1 MAEEKKGK
9 RQQKLIQGI
18 NRDLNPIDQ
27 IPGTY
32 RYALNATTGR
42 DIGAI
47 SNEAGTI
54 NYVDLPSAL
63 EVIGSVVVYDLASQT
78 KFVIFSVSDTG
89 VSEIGKIGLDHMYT
103 TLVNDVA
110 SIEKFNFSSGFPIE
124 GEYKINST
132 GEVSI
137 YWTDDKNVPRYMNL
151 SNIPTSPYNLDLF
164 NLFPQIK
171 SYPIVLLDNIMS
183 NGGALKLGTYQLAVA
198 YMTEDGAVTSYL
210 EIGNPIYINDENE
223 SAAMEP
229 TNSWGGAN
237 LLSDGVYNGGAG
249 GIGTSKAIRWS
260 VRELDLDYKFIQP
273 CIIRVVDNIQDAI
286 TLDKVQINTAV
297 GGLTYVYF
305 TGLEQSASEIIG
317 AVQVP
322 KEAYTKAK
330 SVAQVDDVLYWGN
343 LEKNRTDI
351 GYQKYANHIK
361 IHKAQVNPDH
371 NADTGTTSIWHL
383 IYDTGIPMDRFALK
397 SNRYASTLKGYK
409 RGEVYAFYIT
419 WVMKDGTESVAYHIP
434 GRRATPTWRWYVD
447 GIWTANGGM
456 YENELVTTQTQS
468 TGGDDHSWMSQIPHL
483 GSQSLFYFTD
493 TYAGTNYTIGNRRGF
508 GYWENQTETYPDL
521 ANDVDI
527 DGNYAGNFEEWK
539 VDTFGNGNQVP
550 GSIDLHGEK
559 VRHHHF
565 PTNAAFAESG
575 FMGNSVDFNTQQLQT
590 VNPLGIR
597 INDVPIPAEVIELCV
612 AYKIYYLEKT
622 TNEKVCVDY
631 APIQGGRENGGKHFD
646 NFGSAWLAFPHQWL
660 DDQYIAG
667 PTGGLSEVPTPF
679 FTALP
684 LDSMLSGDTIDSID
698 WVQFE
703 DTEYAINGDGFSI
716 WQQSSDGVT
725 FGNRQ
730 NETHLSYD
738 FCKHNLWGV
747 GNMKRTFA
755 LRAKTRVPGGS
766 IMQPSGFTNPVDNE
780 NGTECIAFEM
790 YDSWGFDN
798 WYHNNGSVQD
808 IYRDSASSTNEI
820 NKVAVYYHSHANFHS
835 FKLNVHLGFNNQTQ
849 FVYTGYAQ
857 NIIDPGGGLGYMHNP
872 NSTGDWFGEGDI
884 CMGGDTYIGY
894 YSYDRYRKST
904 RYTTYPAGGSTQY
917 HQHILGGGAPMSHD
931 EMFSPSSVMLINNS
945 KIWDY
950 AVYVFMTESRHNPY
964 MRHTDSD
971 DTAYYPS
978 YPASH
983 SLLMDHEA
991 PTKKL
996 ATYNL
1001 DFNKLN
1007 MTRIVQAFDKD
1018 EPLQS
1023 FTDFPTRII
1032 RSIKYNQSGLR
1043 DNFRVYL
1050 PEDYRDLPRHR
1061 GELWKVKSWNNVVVP
1076 HMERAMYL
1084 TKGKETLQVSD
1095 ASEAF
1100 LGTGDLFE
1108 KDPAEILLTDRGYG
1122 GSGSQWGAVSSEFG
1136 YFFADKDAGKI
1147 FLMGEKLEEIS
1158 SHGLKHFFA
1167 EHLQTGKELTQ
1178 YGLPYNYD
1186 NPIKRIGII
1195 ATYDPSLKRF
1205 ILTKK
1210 DLKPNPNSDWS
1221 TVSYDPET
1229 RWFSDSGA
1237 QVTLEHFL
1245 RHKEWT
1251 ASYDPQSKAWVSF
1264 HSYKP
1269 VHYLAGLKRFYSVE
1283 GRSYNFGVPQHELGN
1298 NLWEHQSPV
1307 ENLIYQTPGRFY
1319 NTNYGFMVD
1328 YIDNEGPELTKTYKS
1343 ITWVA
1348 THIDVISGSY
1358 MDLPFNPPVSSFQVY
1373 NSRQLSAVIPYA
1385 EGVNGRKTERS
1396 WYFNGFRDDVDYSV
1410 LNNPPSNE
1418 PMVNNYV
1425 DPGSWPDTSSIGAGF
1440 AEDWLPGFNTDYL
1453 SATKQWHERGK
1464 FTDKW
1469 LGIRYY
1475 YSNIQNNFVSLYSV
1489 DAYKK
1494 ISYR

>member
-1 MAEEKKGK
+1 MAEK
-9 RQQKLIQGI
+9 RQGSKQQKLIQGI

-27 IPGTY
+27 LPGTY

-47 SNEAGTI
+47 SNESGNLTYCSITAD
-54 NYVDLPSAL
+54 Y
-63 EVIGSVVVYDLASQT
+63 EVIGSIVVNDLASQT
-78 KFVIFSVSDTG
+78 KFVLFSFKKSG
-89 VSEIGKIGLDHMYT
+89 SVSEIGTVSLSGVYT
-103 TLVNDVA
+103 VLINDA
-110 SIEKFNFSSGFPIE
+110 TSTEKFNFNDGFPIE

-137 YWTDDKNVPRYMNL
+137 YWTDDNNVPRYMNL
-151 SNIPTSPYNLDLF
+151 SNVPVSPYNLDLF

-171 SYPIVLLDNIMS
+171 SYPIVVLDNILS
-183 NGGALKLGTYQLAVA
+183 NGGALKLGTYQLAIA

-210 EIGNPIYINDENE
+210 EIGNPVYINDENE
-223 SAAMEP
+223 AAAAEP
-229 TNSWGGAN
+229 VNSWGSTN
-237 LLSDGVYNGGAG
+237 LLNDGVYNGGAG

-273 CIIRVVDNIQDAI
+273 CIIRVIDNIQDAVTI
-286 TLDKVQINTAV
+286 DKVHINTLA

-305 TGLEQSASEIIG
+305 TGLEQTASEIIG

-351 GYQKYANHIK
+351 GYQKYANSIQ
-361 IHKAQVNPDH
+361 IHKAQVNSSHD
-371 NADTGTTSIWHL
+371 ATTGSTTIWQL
-383 IYDTGIPMDRFALK
+383 PYDTNIPMDRFALK

-419 WVMKDGTESVAYHIP
+419 WVLKDGTESVAYHIP
-434 GRRATPTWRWYVD
+434 GRRAQNTWKWFENGTWD
-447 GIWTANGGM
+447 ADGGM
-456 YENELVTTQTQS
+456 MENDIVDTVTQTTS
-468 TGGDDHSWMSQIPHL
+468 NDDHPWISQIPHL
-483 GSQSLFYFTD
+483 GGQSLYYFTD
-493 TYAGTNYTIGNRRGF
+493 FSAGSIYSNNGMRGF
-508 GYWENQTETYPDL
+508 GYWENQTETYPTI
-521 ANDVDI
+521 AQDVDI
-527 DGNYAGNFEEWK
+527 DGNYAGNFEEWT
-539 VDTFGNGNQVP
+539 VDGSGNSVEVA
-550 GSIDLHGEK
+550 GSTGLHNEL

-565 PTNAAFAESG
+565 PADGAYAESG
-575 FMGNSVDFNTQQLQT
+575 FHGDAASGNPESYQT
-590 VNPLGIR
+590 LNPLGIR
-597 INDVPIPAEVIELCV
+597 INDVPVPAEIIDLVV

-646 NFGSAWLAFPHQWL
+646 NFGSAWLCFPHQWL
-660 DDQYIAG
+660 DDTSNAG
-667 PTGGLSEVPTPF
+667 TPGLSEVPTPF

-684 LDSMLSGDTIDSID
+684 LDSMLSGDSIASID
-698 WVQFE
+698 WVQIE
-703 DTEYAINGDGFSI
+703 PTRYQINGDGFSI
-716 WQQSSDGVT
+716 WQVSSDGVT

-738 FCKHNLWGV
+738 FCKHNLHGI
-747 GNMKRTFA
+747 GGSQPLHRSFA
-755 LRAKTRVPGGS
+755 IRGKSRVPGGA
-766 IMQPSGFTNPVDNE
+766 IMMPSGFTNTVDNQ
-780 NGTECIAFEM
+780 NGTECLAFEM
-790 YDSWGFDN
+790 YDTWEFDN
-798 WYHNNGSVQD
+798 WFNDAGIH
-808 IYRDSASSTNEI
+808 SSTYTTALTTSNQI
-820 NKVAVYYHSHANFHS
+820 NKSTAIFHNQANFYS
-835 FKLNVHLGFNNQTQ
+835 LKLNVHLGFNNQTQ

-857 NIIDPGGGLGYMHNP
+857 NITDPGGGLGYIHNP
-872 NSTGDWFGEGDI
+872 NSLASWEGTGDI
-884 CMGGDTYIGY
+884 CMGGDIFLGY
-894 YSYDRYRKST
+894 YSYDRYRKSN
-904 RYTTYPAGGSTQY
+904 RSTTNPTGGANY
-917 HQHILGGGAPMSHD
+917 YQHILGGGTPFSHD
-931 EMFSPSSVMLINNS
+931 ELFAPSSTKLVNNS
-945 KIWDY
+945 QIWDY
-950 AVYVFMTESRHNPY
+950 SGYVFMTESRHNPY

-978 YPASH
+978 YPISH

-996 ATYNL
+996 AAYNL

-1007 MTRIVQAFDKD
+1007 MTRLVQAFDKD

-1136 YFFADKDAGKI
+1136 YFFADKDAGKV
-1147 FLMGEKLEEIS
+1147 FLMGEKLEEVS
-1158 SHGLKHFFA
+1158 AHGLKHFFA
-1167 EHLQTGKELTQ
+1167 EHLQTGSELTQ
-1178 YGLPYNYD
+1178 YGLPHNYD
-1186 NPIKRIGII
+1186 NPIKGIGII

-1210 DLKPNPNSDWS
+1210 DLKKNPSANWAG
-1221 TVSYDPET
+1221 VYYDPNT
-1229 RWFSDSGA
+1229 RWFEKPGLGSLWL
-1237 QVTLEHFL
+1237 QYFK
-1245 RHKEWT
+1245 RHREWT
-1251 ASYDPQSKAWVSF
+1251 ASYDPQTKAWVSF

-1269 VHYLAGLKRFYSVE
+1269 AHYLTGLNRFYSIE
-1283 GRSYNFGVPQHELGN
+1283 GETFGSTTNFNNKVWMHQPPQASIIN
-1298 NLWEHQSPV
+1298 
-1307 ENLIYQTPGRFY
+1307 QTPGQFY

-1328 YIDNEGPELTKTYKS
+1328 YIDNVSPELTKTYKS
-1343 ITWVA
+1343 INWVA
-1348 THIDVISGSY
+1348 THQDVITGGY
-1358 MDLPFNPPVSSFQVY
+1358 RDQPLTPPVSFFQIY
-1373 NSRQLSAVIPYA
+1373 NSRQLSQLLPYE
-1385 EGVNGRKTERS
+1385 EGVNGRRKERS
-1396 WYFNGFRDDVDYSV
+1396 WVFNGFRDDADYSV
-1410 LNNPPSNE
+1410 LNSPPSSE
-1418 PMVNNYV
+1418 PMVNNYIQ
-1425 DPGSWPDTSSIGAGF
+1425 PSTWPDTSSIGAGDE
-1440 AEDWLPGFNTDYL
+1440 EDWLPGFNTDYL
-1453 SATKQWHERGK
+1453 STTKEWHERSK

-1475 YSNIQNNFVSLYSV
+1475 YHNIQNNFVSLYSV